1 MSREGQA
8 MSKLDELLSRL
19 PSADKSPQS
28 LVYEGKAVSRDKKTL
43 HLAVSSGVLAI
54 PLADI
59 VGVEGLSG
67 QSNDIV
73 SVSVKSADGVKQIR
87 HASPMFRRGGLGGV
101 FGGGVFGGGV
111 FGNSSDTFSNGRYI
125 DSATASG
132 GVADATDD
140 TFWVEEADDIWT

>member
-1 MSREGQA
+1 MTE
-8 MSKLDELLSRL
+8 LDKLLSRL
-19 PSADKSPQS
+19 PSASKSQQS
-28 LVYEGKAVSRDKKTL
+28 LTYEGKAVSRDKDNL
-43 HLAVSSGVLAI
+43 HLAISSGVIAI

-59 VGVEGLSG
+59 GEVKALSG

-73 SVSVKSADGVKQIR
+73 SVSVKSADRIKQIR

-101 FGGGVFGGGV
+101 FGGGGV

-132 GVADATDD
+132 GVADSTDD
-140 TFWVEEADDIWT
+140 TFWIEEADDVWT